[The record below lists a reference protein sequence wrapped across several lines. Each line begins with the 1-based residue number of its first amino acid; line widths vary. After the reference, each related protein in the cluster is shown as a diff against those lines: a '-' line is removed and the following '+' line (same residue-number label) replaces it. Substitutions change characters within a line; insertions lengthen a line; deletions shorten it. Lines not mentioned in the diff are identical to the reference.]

1 MPTNSPGHR
10 DPVRSGENR
19 PGPDL
24 LPGAGLHWLDQA
36 QRGLLRVHGSLHVEL
51 RSMENSL
58 LGYGFNPF
66 FARQVSLDELE
77 QGRVG
82 RVTEVQRSL
91 ITVFDG
97 SRERPIPISSSWHNA
112 APADRP
118 TVGDWVVLDGQ
129 LSRVERVLE
138 RRSVFR
144 RVAAGEKSEI
154 QLLAANIDVL
164 FVVTSCNEEFNE
176 SRLERY
182 LALAADAGVLPVV
195 VLSKADLSQQADAF
209 AERVRKVQPGVPVES
224 INALNKST
232 LGGLLAWIE
241 PGSTIAFVGSSGVGK
256 STLLN
261 TLAETELA
269 ATRGIR
275 EDDKKGRHTTS
286 HRALYRL
293 PGGGLVIDVPGMRE
307 LKVAAENTALVSV
320 FADIEHIA
328 SNCRFSDCR
337 HDSEPGCAV
346 RNAVESGEL
355 DARRLRNYLKL
366 TREIRRNTASLAER
380 RLQDKSFARHVRR
393 VKVLKQDHRNRS

>member
-1 MPTNSPGHR
+1 M
-10 DPVRSGENR
+10 
-19 PGPDL
+19 
-24 LPGAGLHWLDQA
+24 
-36 QRGLLRVHGSLHVEL
+36 RVHSGLQVKSRL
-51 RSMENSL
+51 MANSL

-97 SRERPIPISSSWHNA
+97 SHERSIPITSSWHNIA
-112 APADRP
+112 AEDRP
-118 TVGDWVVLDGQ
+118 TVGDWVVLDDQ
-129 LSRVERVLE
+129 LSRVERILE
-138 RRSVFR
+138 RKSVFR
-144 RVAAGEKSEI
+144 RVAAGEKTEI
-154 QLLAANIDVL
+154 QLIAANIDVL
-164 FVVTSCNEEFNE
+164 FVVTSCNEEFSE

-195 VLSKADLSQQADAF
+195 VLSKADLSHESDSY
-209 AERVRKVQPGVPVES
+209 AERVRRVLQGVPVES
-224 INALNKST
+224 VNALDRST

-241 PGSTIAFVGSSGVGK
+241 AGNTIAFVGSSGVGK

-261 TLAETELA
+261 TLAEAEFA

-307 LKVAAENTALVSV
+307 LKVAAANTALASV
-320 FADIEHIA
+320 FADIEVMA

-337 HDSEPGCAV
+337 HEYEPGCAV

-366 TREIRRNTASLAER
+366 AREIQRNTASLAER
-380 RLQDKSFARHVRR
+380 RLQDKTFAKHVRR
-393 VKVLKQDHRNRS
+393 VKVLKQDQKNES